1 MSSVKMAQSFKAIV
15 IIVLLILSIVGAGAY
30 GYMKGNSSTA
40 NSSSAASST
49 SSANNDYTRLKT
61 RVNELSQQVRSNPN
75 EIQLQQD
82 LGNAYYD
89 LGTAAQTAAPNEAKG
104 DFIQATKYY
113 QTVVNT
119 KQDINVLTDMATAAF
134 YSGQNDLAE
143 KSYQKAIH
151 ENPNFQQALF
161 NYGVFLFQIKKD
173 YATAIQLWQSALEK
187 DPNGPNADEIKQL
200 IAKAK
205 TEQGS

>member
-1 MSSVKMAQSFKAIV
+1 MSSAKKTQSFKAIV
-15 IIVLLILSIVGAGAY
+15 IVVLLILSIVGAGAF
-30 GYMKGNSSTA
+30 GYFRGNSSTA
-40 NSSSAASST
+40 NSSLAQPSST
-49 SSANNDYTRLKT
+49 SANSDYTNLKN

-75 EIQLQQD
+75 DIQLQQD

-89 LGTAAQTAAPNEAKG
+89 LGAAARTAAPNEAKN

-113 QTVVNT
+113 QNVLNT

-161 NYGVFLFQIKKD
+161 NYGIFTYQIKKD
-173 YATAIQLWQSALEK
+173 NAKAIQLWQSALNK
-187 DPNGPNADEIKQL
+187 DPNGPNAEEIKQL

-205 TEQGS
+205 TELGS